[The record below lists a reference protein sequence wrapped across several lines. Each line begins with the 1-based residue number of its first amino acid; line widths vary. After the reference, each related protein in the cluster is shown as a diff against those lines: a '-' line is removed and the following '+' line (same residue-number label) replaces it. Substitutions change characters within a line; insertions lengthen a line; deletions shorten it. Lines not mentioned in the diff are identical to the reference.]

1 MRGQRL
7 TLIFLFLFNSFAFA
21 QEKEA
26 KPAKKS
32 LDVSR
37 ALSISYGSPSWN
49 TDSTKIDTAYLIL
62 KDKASGKIVRIQ
74 LEETEPDSSNFVGQF
89 SVNLGDSEKITPE
102 IYVPPQELR
111 NSERDYKKLHA
122 MIENGHLA
130 RKPVIWKKNPHGQSM
145 LDVYDTREQAEAA
158 LKNFQEQ
165 EKLSKEL
172 KKKKQIVQPEN
183 QQDKSEAAVQAAKQ
197 AEYAAQLNKLALE
210 ASQREAER
218 IRLEQIEKQK
228 AEQRLKEAAALSQ
241 KQKAEREAKA
251 RALADEAMEF
261 YKRGDYAEA
270 EPKFKESVD
279 LDPENKSYYFK
290 YGVTL
295 YRNQKFN
302 EALVVFKLAQT
313 SGREDVE
320 KNYYTALTHYRLAE
334 LDQAHDRFKI
344 VAESKDPVLAAS
356 ALFYMGV
363 VRFSQAK
370 YSEAKKYFETVID
383 TSNDPKLDQ
392 QAEDYLDRIAYA
404 IQLQKIRENKFTLS
418 GLLGVEY
425 DSNILLT
432 GDNPNSSIGPAS
444 KVGSLRLLTVA
455 DLEYRAVYTDRH
467 EFSVK
472 GDANL
477 TNSKNDD
484 AFPGDAWVYT
494 LSAPYTFKGTAFN
507 KGYQLTITPSYARTY
522 MAPNKEATK
531 YDILDSAILDI
542 DNTFMMSRY
551 WFSIYSFEFRNDD
564 SGLHGSI
571 GPDNS
576 DAKQYTIRTQQGFY
590 LDPGRKQVLIGNLSF
605 TDNAAVGEYIKY
617 TRFDVGAN
625 YFRPWKWDTTWNLG
639 IQLYQLHYPEIG
651 TGSRNDTDTALTTGL
666 SKPIRNWVTWGVSGT
681 FTQNTSDESAY
692 QYSKYV
698 IMTTATFN
706 TNF

>member
-1 MRGQRL
+1 MRGHRL
-7 TLIFLFLFNSFAFA
+7 IPILLLLFNTLALA
-21 QEKEA
+21 QENT
-26 KPAKKS
+26 KPAKKA

-49 TDSTKIDTAYLIL
+49 TDPSKIDTAYLIL
-62 KDKASGKIVRIQ
+62 KDKSSGKIVRIQ
-74 LEETEPDSSNFVGQF
+74 LEETEPDSSIFVGQF

-111 NSERDYKKLHA
+111 SSEKDYKKLHA
-122 MIENGHLA
+122 MIESGHLP
-130 RKPVIWKKNPHGQSM
+130 RKPVIWKKNARGQSL

-165 EKLSKEL
+165 ERLAKEL
-172 KKKKQIVQPEN
+172 KNKKTIIQPEN
-183 QQDKSEAAVQAAKQ
+183 QPGKSEAAVQAAKQ

-228 AEQRLKEAAALSQ
+228 AEQRLKEAAAQSRT
-241 KQKAEREAKA
+241 QKAQREARA

-261 YKRGDYAEA
+261 YKKGDYAEA
-270 EPKFKESVD
+270 EQKFKESVD

-302 EALVVFKLAQT
+302 DALVVFKLAKT
-313 SGREDVE
+313 SGQEDVE
-320 KNYYTALTHYRLAE
+320 KNYYTALALYRLAE
-334 LDQAHDRFKI
+334 LDSAYDRFKV
-344 VAESKDPVLAAS
+344 VAEAKDPVLSSS
-356 ALFYMGV
+356 AQFYMGV

-370 YSEAKKYFETVID
+370 YEEAKRHFETVID
-383 TSNDPKLDQ
+383 NSKDPKLDQ

-418 GLLGVEY
+418 GLIGIEY

-432 GDNPNSSIGPAS
+432 GDNVATSIGPAS

-455 DLEYRAVYTDRH
+455 DLEYRALYTDRH

-477 TNSKNDD
+477 VNSKNDD
-484 AFPGDAWVYT
+484 AAPGDAWVYT
-494 LSAPYTFKGTAFN
+494 LSAPYTFKGTAFA
-507 KGYQLTITPSYARTY
+507 KGYQLTVTPSYARTY
-522 MAPNKEATK
+522 MAPNKEPTK
-531 YDILDSAILDI
+531 YDILDSTILDI

-551 WFSIYSFEFRNDD
+551 WFSVYSFEFRNDD
-564 SGLHGSI
+564 SGLRGAT
-571 GPDNS
+571 GPTNS
-576 DAKQYTIRTQQGFY
+576 DAKQFTLRTQQGFY

-617 TRFDVGAN
+617 KRFDIGAN
-625 YFRPWKWDTTWNLG
+625 YFCPWKWDTTWNLG
-639 IQLYQLHYPEIG
+639 LQLYQLRYPDIG
-651 TGSRNDTDTALTTGL
+651 TGPRNDTDTALTTGL
-666 SKPIRNWVTWGVSGT
+666 SKPIRDWVTWGVSGT
-681 FTQNTSDESAY
+681 YTRNNSDESVY
-692 QYSKYV
+692 NYSKYV